1 MKKIFLHLSLSLSLL
16 CLSSC
21 VGTKS
26 NNTYIHPPTAKLDT
40 NLVLPPAWSFGM
52 LYGAYTNQ
60 EQTIQRVDE
69 IIEHDY
75 PIDSY
80 WIDSWF
86 WSHADQ
92 GRGPHKYMDFVADT
106 IGYPNRTAMWTY
118 LSDRNIKGGFWAWDA
133 IFQTGNETAFDDF
146 LQKGYFRDTY
156 VESNPW
162 HNNSTTTAMH
172 QTEGGSK
179 KGTLCGNIDFNN
191 PEAVAYFKQQMKHF
205 FDEGADYIKLDRTSA
220 IPVCKVM
227 FEMAQEFGLETK
239 GRGFI
244 LSHTGGMESEEYKR
258 YPGKW
263 TDDTRSDWN
272 IETPT
277 KEFNSWVPAVSLKEN
292 IAMFT
297 DPARKSSS
305 TIPFLTNDLGGFD
318 MGRTD
323 QLDEELYIR
332 WLQFSQFNPI
342 VEVFSQPENPTANM
356 AYKYSERADKL
367 FRQYSHLRMELF
379 PYIYSYAHLN
389 RLEGELMMRKIPGQL
404 YEYLFGNE
412 LFVAPIYEQGA
423 VEREFILPA
432 GQWINYWTGEVLEG
446 GKQHK
451 IAAPIEQIP
460 LLVRQGAIIP
470 MRAYARSIEKGTN
483 DVLTLHLYPGADGEF
498 TLIEDD
504 GTSNDYLKG
513 IYAKTELGLKSKV
526 DGCTLNIAP
535 TLGYYEGINS
545 NRSWVVQ
552 VHTQLPV
559 TKMTLNGRELT
570 FNSVDGGA
578 VSLPFTS
585 DKYEQNQVQITY

>member
-1 MKKIFLHLSLSLSLL
+1 MKKKLYLLPISLL
-16 CLSSC
+16 ILLASC
-21 VGTKS
+21 AGTK
-26 NNTYIHPPTAKLDT
+26 NNSTFIHPPTAKLDP
-40 NLVLPPAWSFGM
+40 NLILPPAWTFGM

-118 LSDRNIKGGFWAWDA
+118 LSDHNIKGGFWAWDA
-133 IFQTGNETAFDDF
+133 IFQTGNEEAFEDF
-146 LQKGYFRDTY
+146 LQKGFFRNTY

-191 PEAVAYFKQQMKHF
+191 PEAVAYFKQRMKHF

-227 FEMAQEFGLETK
+227 FEMAQEFGRETQ
-239 GRGFI
+239 GRGFV
-244 LSHTGGMESEEYKR
+244 LSHTGGMETEEYKR

-272 IETPT
+272 IETPC
-277 KEFNSWVPAVSLKEN
+277 KDFNSWVPAIALKEN

-305 TIPFLTNDLGGFD
+305 SIPFLTNDLGGFD

-356 AYKYSERADKL
+356 AYNYSERADKL
-367 FRQYSHLRMELF
+367 FREYSHLRMELF

-389 RLEGELMMRKIPGQL
+389 RLDGELMMRKIPGQL

-412 LFVAPIYEQGA
+412 LFVAPVYEQGA
-423 VEREFILPA
+423 IEREFLLPT
-432 GQWINYWTGEVLEG
+432 GQWVNYWTGEVLEG
-446 GKQHK
+446 GKKHK

-483 DVLTLHLYPGADGEF
+483 DTLNIHIYPGGDSEF

-513 IYAKTELGLKSKV
+513 IYAKTQLALKSTAES
-526 DGCTLNIAP
+526 CILTMAP
-535 TLGYYEGINS
+535 TLGYYEGIAPQ
-545 NRSWVVQ
+545 RTWIIH
-552 VHTQLPV
+552 VHGNAAAIKQNGKEIRFT
-559 TKMTLNGRELT
+559 TKGNVAISEPFTT
-570 FNSVDGGA
+570 DKYKA
-578 VSLPFTS
+578 VSV
-585 DKYEQNQVQITY
+585 EIAH

>member
-1 MKKIFLHLSLSLSLL
+1 MKTKLSLIPFSWLL
-16 CLSSC
+16 LFASC
-21 VGTKS
+21 SGIKS
-26 NNTYIHPPTAKLDT
+26 NSTFIHPPTAKLDT
-40 NLVLPPAWSFGM
+40 NLILPPAWTFGM

-60 EQTIQRVDE
+60 EQTIQRVEE

-106 IGYPNRTAMWTY
+106 IGYPDRTAMWTY

-133 IFQTGNETAFDDF
+133 IFQTGNEEAFDDF
-146 LQKGYFRDTY
+146 LQKGFFRNTY

-172 QTEGGSK
+172 QTEGDSK

-227 FEMAQEFGLETK
+227 FEMAQEFGRETK

-244 LSHTGGMESEEYKR
+244 LSHTGGMETEEYKR

-272 IETPT
+272 IQAPT
-277 KEFNSWVPAVSLKEN
+277 KEFNSWVPAVALKEN
-292 IAMFT
+292 IEMFT

-305 TIPFLTNDLGGFD
+305 SIPFLTNDLGGFD

-356 AYKYSERADKL
+356 AYNYSERANKL
-367 FRQYSHLRMELF
+367 FREYSHLRMELF

-412 LFVAPIYEQGA
+412 LFVAPVYEQGA
-423 VEREFILPA
+423 VEREFQLPA
-432 GQWINYWTGEVLEG
+432 GQWMNYWTGEVLEG
-446 GKQHK
+446 GKKHK

-483 DVLTLHLYPGADGEF
+483 DTLNLHIYPGGDSEF

-513 IYAKTELGLKSKV
+513 IYAKTQLTLKST
-526 DGCTLNIAP
+526 DESCILNIAS
-535 TLGYYEGINS
+535 TLGYYDGIAPQ
-545 NRSWVVQ
+545 RTWIIH
-552 VHTQLPV
+552 VHGNTTAIKQ
-559 TKMTLNGRELT
+559 NGKELRFT
-570 FNSVDGGA
+570 SKGSVAISEPFTTDKYKA
-578 VSLPFTS
+578 VSV
-585 DKYEQNQVQITY
+585 EIAR